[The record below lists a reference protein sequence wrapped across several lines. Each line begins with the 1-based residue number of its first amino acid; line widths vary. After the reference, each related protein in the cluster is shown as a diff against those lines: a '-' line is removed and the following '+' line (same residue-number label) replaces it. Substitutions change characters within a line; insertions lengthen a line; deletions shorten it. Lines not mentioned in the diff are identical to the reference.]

1 MAVVKTVLKNVN
13 QEAVIKVAGTA
24 AAATIDLSTDLVAST
39 QALDGETQTVNIV
52 GLVWTGATNGIIE
65 ITRNSVVIATLQA
78 NAAGALDFA
87 GQQMIPETISNTSDI
102 VVTISGAQA
111 ECWIRVKKVGGYKTK
126 VEYATYGAYEDESR
140 VGAST
145 TLPGSPDYTPE

>member
-13 QEAVIKVAGTA
+13 QEAVVKVAGTA
-24 AAATIDLSTDLVAST
+24 AAATIDISTDLVATT
-39 QALDGETQTVNIV
+39 QALDGDTQTVNIV
-52 GLVWTGATNGIIE
+52 GLVWSGAADGIITITRNGII
-65 ITRNSVVIATLQA
+65 ITTLQA

-87 GQQMIPETISNTSDI
+87 GQQMIPEIINNTSDI

-111 ECWIRVKKVGGYKTK
+111 ECWIRLRKVGGYATK
-126 VEYATYGAYEDESR
+126 VETATYGSYDDETR

-145 TLPGSPDYTPE
+145 TISGSPDYISE

>member
-1 MAVVKTVLKNVN
+1 MPVVKTVLKNVN
-13 QEAVIKVAGTA
+13 QEAVVKVAGTD

-52 GLVWTGATNGIIE
+52 GLVWTGATNGIITL
-65 ITRNSVVIATLQA
+65 TRNSVVVATLQA
-78 NAAGALDFA
+78 NAAGSLDFG
-87 GQQMIPETISNTSDI
+87 GQQMIPETINNTSDV

-111 ECWIRVKKVGGYKTK
+111 ECWVRLRKVSGYATK
-126 VEYATYGAYEDESR
+126 VEYATYGAYDDESR

-145 TLPGSPDYTPE
+145 SISGSPDKV